1 MTQSASTGDTDHD
14 GDDRSDASTITEQE
28 LFDVLSNSRR
38 LAALRYLTNHGGSA
52 ELSTLVDAVATE
64 EFDAVPKD
72 LDRREERRVYVAL
85 HQNHLPY
92 LEEVGLVEWDRSQGT
107 VSLREA
113 GAIRSYLAGGVRP
126 AHRSYRLPLALA
138 GCAVGLVAIDLALLE
153 SGTLPP
159 VVTVAFIAVL
169 VLAAGGVTELR
180 ERRHVQRD
188 R

>member
-1 MTQSASTGDTDHD
+1 MAQSASADDTDD
-14 GDDRSDASTITEQE
+14 DDDRSEPSTVTEQE

-38 LAALRYLTNHGGSA
+38 LAALRYLANHGGSA
-52 ELSTLVDAVATE
+52 ELGTLVDAVATE
-64 EFDAVPKD
+64 EFDAAPED

-92 LEEVGLVEWDRSQGT
+92 LEEVGLVEWDRSQGI

-113 GAIRSYLAGGVRP
+113 GPVRSYLAGGVRP

-138 GCAVGLVAIDLALLE
+138 GCAVGLVVADLAFLE
-153 SGTLPP
+153 PGTLPP
-159 VVTVAFIAVL
+159 VATVALVAAL

-180 ERRHVQRD
+180 ERRRVQSGR
-188 R
+188 